1 MEELLEVRTKEPVVE
16 AEIKRDMICEAADE
30 IKAQDIAI
38 LDVRG
43 LTTLAD
49 YFVMCSG
56 TSTTHIQSIAQGVRE
71 KLRERAG
78 LRAKPEGDSAS
89 LWVIM
94 DYGDV
99 ILHIFDQETRDF
111 YDLERLWADAKVSTF
126 EPRPQINDAGIGGA
140 HSSAFTN
147 DENIDSDSENSS
159 TGKLDRIR
167 HNGAQST
174 MQ

>member
-1 MEELLEVRTKEPVVE
+1 MEELLEVTTKQLEVS
-16 AEIKRDMICEAADE
+16 AEIKCEMICEAADE
-30 IKAQDIAI
+30 IKAQDIVV
-38 LDVRG
+38 LDVRE

-89 LWVIM
+89 LWIIM

-99 ILHIFDQETRDF
+99 ILHIFDQETREF
-111 YDLERLWADAKVSTF
+111 YDLERLWADAKASKF
-126 EPRPQINDAGIGGA
+126 EPRPQ
-140 HSSAFTN
+140 TN
-147 DENIDSDSENSS
+147 DEGEDDTA
-159 TGKLDRIR
+159 TGRLNRLR
-167 HNGAQST
+167 QSAHSRV
-174 MQ
+174 Q